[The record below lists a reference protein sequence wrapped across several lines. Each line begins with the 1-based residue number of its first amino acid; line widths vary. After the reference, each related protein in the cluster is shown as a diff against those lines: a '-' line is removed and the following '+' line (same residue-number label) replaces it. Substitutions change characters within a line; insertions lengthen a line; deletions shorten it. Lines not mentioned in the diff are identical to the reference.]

1 MGDEPGALGRELA
14 REVLDVTLE
23 EFRLTDSRFETDS
36 RLGRELLYLV
46 SNTEWARRTTEILD
60 VSRVAAVE
68 TRVVVDVD
76 VSYIAHEAL
85 RAVEGPIWLPLIAL
99 PRPVGPG
106 PAGDPADPPVTVDV
120 TDGTGARVAEVPP
133 AEVGRQLAAACPRR

>member
-1 MGDEPGALGRELA
+1 MGTGPRGLGRELT
-14 REVLDVTLE
+14 RELLDVTLE
-23 EFRLTDSRFETDS
+23 EFRLTESRFESDS
-36 RLGRELLYLV
+36 RLGRELLYLL
-46 SNTEWARRTTEILD
+46 SNTGWVRRTTEVVD
-60 VSRVAAVE
+60 VSRVEAVE

-76 VSYIAHEAL
+76 VSYVAHEAL

-120 TDGTGARVAEVPP
+120 TDGTG
-133 AEVGRQLAAACPRR
+133 